1 MMRFARQRGMTLIE
15 ITVAVAILAT
25 VVGLMYKVIDG
36 TIRGRDLADEGLTT
50 PKVSNAV
57 LGQIFK
63 DFRYIWWGGLVGDA
77 GFLGKNGTRAGKDA
91 DIVQFITARRSRISG
106 LEDGGGRTGEES
118 TSPLSE
124 VGYALRANDL
134 EGDGE
139 WLELW
144 RREDYFVDDDP
155 LKGGSWT
162 LVYDKIRK
170 FDLAYYPTP
179 DKSQEREGLEE
190 WDSRLKHGVPYAILM
205 TVWLDASSSKDEQV
219 GEEREPHKIVRIILL
234 RSAYNVRWAGAEP
247 APNGGNSGSS
257 GNNR

>member
-1 MMRFARQRGMTLIE
+1 MTWRANQRGMTLIE
-15 ITVAVAILAT
+15 IVIAVTILAS

-63 DFRYIWWGGLVGDA
+63 DFRYIWWGGLTGDA
-77 GFLGKNGTRAGKDA
+77 GFLGKSGTRAGKEA
-91 DIVQFITARRSRISG
+91 DSVQFITARRSRLAG
-106 LEDGGGRTGEES
+106 LEDASARTGEEPV
-118 TSPLSE
+118 SPLSE
-124 VGYALRANDL
+124 VGYALRANDI
-134 EGDGE
+134 EGDGQ

-144 RREDYFVDDDP
+144 RREDFFVDDDP
-155 LKGGSWT
+155 TKGGAYT

-179 DKSQEREGLEE
+179 DKSREREGLEE

-205 TVWLDASSSKDEQV
+205 TIWLDVGETDDAV
-219 GEEREPHKIVRIILL
+219 GEERDPHKIVRIILL
-234 RSAYNVRWAGAEP
+234 RSAYNVRWATPE
-247 APNGGNSGSS
+247 GGEG
-257 GNNR
+257 GTGR